1 MPVWPGRVG
10 VCGGL
15 AVARRGRASDRVT
28 VGGCRRDWCGV
39 DVDYSNHECIASGTD
54 IDESD

>member
-15 AVARRGRASDRVT
+15 AVARRGHISDHVA
-28 VGGCRRDWCGV
+28 VGRCCHDWSGAGIDCG
-39 DVDYSNHECIASGTD
+39 NHECVAAGTD

>member
-1 MPVWPGRVG
+1 MPVWPGWVG

-28 VGGCRRDWCGV
+28 VGGCHHDWHGV
-39 DVDYSNHECIASGTD
+39 DADCRNHERIAAGAD
-54 IDESD
+54 VDESD